1 MLERG
6 INAPLTSSAGR
17 LFDAVAALLDLRQ
30 VSAFE
35 GQAAM
40 ALEFA
45 ADGAPRRGANDAYP
59 FPIADAPGGGFIAD
73 WGPTVEAILRDV
85 RDGVAVAVIASRFH
99 NALVELILRTAAWA
113 GQECVVLSGGC
124 FQNRLLTERAVRRLR
139 REGLRPYWHR
149 RVPPNDGGI
158 ALGQVVGAMRIQP
171 AG

>member
-1 MLERG
+1 V
-6 INAPLTSSAGR
+6 GR

-45 ADGAPRRGANDAYP
+45 AGRARRRGAADAYP
-59 FPIADAPGGGFIAD
+59 FPIAAGAGGGFIAD
-73 WGPTVEAILRDV
+73 WGPAVEAILRDL
-85 RDGVAVAVIASRFH
+85 RNGVTAPAIASRFH
-99 NALVELILRTAAWA
+99 DALVGLILQAAQWA
-113 GQECVVLSGGC
+113 GQERVLLSGGC

-139 REGLRPYWHR
+139 HEGLHPYWHR

-158 ALGQVVGAMRIQP
+158 ALGQVVGAMRIQR